1 MSDLVTPKE
10 NSLFSW
16 ILKTV
21 LLPVTF
27 PILIYN
33 LYEYI
38 KSRKLR
44 NSLPGKV
51 VLITG
56 ASSGLGEALAHV
68 FYIAG
73 CKVVLAARRTDELER
88 VKKDLLQSHSTVT
101 THPPIVLSLD
111 LTELNDLPGKVKQ
124 ILDIHGHI
132 DILINNGGV
141 SVRSDVVSTQIDVDI
156 KIMLVNYFG
165 TAALTKAVLPSMIA
179 RKEGRI
185 VCISSVQG
193 KFAIPQRSAYSASK
207 HALQAFCDSLRAE
220 MDEHNVKVTLVSPG
234 YINTPLS
241 MNALT
246 GNGSTYGKVDP
257 ATAAGVDPLKLSEQI
272 LESVLSDKKDVVSA
286 SFTAYAAIWIRFL
299 CPPFYFWLMA
309 QRARKFS
316 KSTKKSE

>member
-1 MSDLVTPKE
+1 M
-10 NSLFSW
+10 
-16 ILKTV
+16 
-21 LLPVTF
+21 
-27 PILIYN
+27 
-33 LYEYI
+33 
-38 KSRKLR
+38 
-44 NSLPGKV
+44 
-51 VLITG
+51 
-56 ASSGLGEALAHV
+56 
-68 FYIAG
+68 
-73 CKVVLAARRTDELER
+73 
-88 VKKDLLQSHSTVT
+88 T

-111 LTELNDLPGKVKQ
+111 LTELNDLTGKVKQ
-124 ILDIHGHI
+124 VLDIHGHI

-165 TAALTKAVLPSMIA
+165 TAALTKAVLPSMIE

-257 ATAAGVDPLKLSEQI
+257 ATAAGVDPLKLSQQI
-272 LESVLSDKKDVVSA
+272 LESVLADKMDVVSA
-286 SFTAYAAIWIRFL
+286 TFTARAAIWIRFF

-316 KSTKKSE
+316 KNAKKSE